1 MTAVDLRELLS
12 LHGIVVIAGLM
23 IYVLVS
29 HSMRQR
35 RQPAAAIAWV
45 ITLTLVPYVG
55 LPLYLIFG
63 TRKLGHARALA
74 GARAIGDA
82 PDAEQAWPRRLAG
95 AMNLAPAA
103 SFQELRVHEDGKEAL
118 AALLDVVDS
127 ATRTLDI
134 CTYILGRDLV
144 ADSICEKLVRKARE
158 GVKVRLMVDGA
169 GNLLEGRHDF
179 RTLRAAGIEVVTFV
193 PPLHSPRRGRFN
205 LRDHRKMT
213 IADGSWLWCGGRNLT
228 AQYFEG
234 APGLAP
240 WKDLSFDLKGP
251 LVERALECFESDWA
265 FATNKPHKR
274 PERAEQAAAGPLAQ
288 VFPSGPD
295 QTDDTVYSLLVT
307 AFFKAHHRIVAV
319 TPYFVPDPTLLMAL
333 TLAARRDVQVDL
345 VLPAKSNHRM
355 ADLVRHRALRDL
367 AAAGVRVWL
376 VPQMIHAKAVVV
388 DDAFALVGSANL
400 DQRSLFLNFELM
412 VAFYERD
419 DAQRFAGW
427 IERQAKGATRYVAH
441 APGLMRDLSEGLVL
455 WLAFQL

>member
-1 MTAVDLRELLS
+1 MGLGELIS

-45 ITLTLVPYVG
+45 ITLALMPYVG

-63 TRKLGHARALA
+63 TRKLGHAKSSVP
-74 GARAIGDA
+74 RAIA
-82 PDAEQAWPRRLAG
+82 EIPDAEQAWPMRLAA

-103 SFQELRVHEDGKEAL
+103 SFRELRVHEDGKEAL
-118 AALLDVVDS
+118 ATLRELVGA

-134 CTYILGRDLV
+134 CTYVLGRDRV
-144 ADSICEKLVRKARE
+144 ADSLCDQLARKARD
-158 GVKVRLMVDGA
+158 GVKVRLMVDGV
-169 GNLLEGRHDF
+169 GNFLEGRHDF
-179 RTLRAAGIEVVTFV
+179 RALRAAGIEVVTFV

-205 LRDHRKMT
+205 LREHRKMA

-234 APGLAP
+234 VPGVAP
-240 WKDLSFDLKGP
+240 WKDLSFDLKGA
-251 LVERALECFESDWA
+251 LAERALDCFESDWA
-265 FATNKPHKR
+265 FAAGKPHEKHA
-274 PERAEQAAAGPLAQ
+274 PNSQTPASPLGQ
-288 VFPSGPD
+288 VIPSGPD

-307 AFFKAHHRIVAV
+307 AFFKARNRIVAV

-333 TLAARRDVQVDL
+333 SLAARRNVKVDL

-367 AAAGVRVWL
+367 AGAGARIWL

-388 DDAFALVGSANL
+388 DHAIALVGSANL

-419 DAQRFAGW
+419 DAQRIAGW
-427 IERQAKGATRYVAH
+427 IDRQAKDGRRYVPH
-441 APGLMRDLSEGLVL
+441 APGLLRDLAEGLVL
-455 WLAFQL
+455 WVAFQM